1 MSTSQHEGSFR
12 VTTTSGRIRGRG
24 STTSAL
30 RLDRWAAPGTAPYR
44 ESVPSPSPRSVLQ
57 SATSRRYLVSAW
69 PWRALAYALTTPL
82 VAVSAAVP
90 LGLVT
95 MPWLV
100 LGARVAVGDPPSWPG
115 ALALFVSG
123 AVLAA
128 ALGPLVASPLATV
141 ERGRLRL
148 LTDDVPA
155 GPRRLAGA
163 TPGAWLRARY
173 AEPGAWRE
181 VVYAALLVTLIPA
194 LYVPT
199 AVLTTGAA
207 VMTVSP
213 ALAASGSRV
222 ALGPVTLTT
231 SAEAVPYALLGVVLL
246 ATTPY
251 QLAVLTGAHA
261 MLARALLCG
270 PEPEVLRARLVEVTR
285 SRARLVDAFE
295 AERIRIER
303 DLHDGAQARVV
314 SLAMKLGTTR
324 MDLPAGSPA
333 AQAVA
338 EAHEQAKDLMG
349 ELRRLVRGIHPRV
362 LADRG
367 LGPALEELADD
378 AAVPVELTTDL
389 PGDVPAQVEA
399 AAYYAAAEALTNVAK
414 HARATTVTLAAH
426 VRDGLLV
433 VEATDDGE
441 GGADPAR
448 GTGLAGLA
456 DRVAAAG
463 GRMLLSSPAGGPT
476 VVRVEIPCSPSE

>member
-1 MSTSQHEGSFR
+1 
-12 VTTTSGRIRGRG
+12 
-24 STTSAL
+24 
-30 RLDRWAAPGTAPYR
+30 
-44 ESVPSPSPRSVLQ
+44 VLQ
-57 SATSRRYLVSAW
+57 AAATRQYLVSAW

-90 LGLVT
+90 LALVT
-95 MPWLV
+95 LPWLV
-100 LGARVAVGDPPSWPG
+100 LVVQVADDAPPSWPG
-115 ALALFVSG
+115 ALALFASG

-128 ALGPLVASPLATV
+128 AFGPLVALPLATV

-148 LTDDVPA
+148 LTDDVPSA
-155 GPRRLAGA
+155 GRRELSRAA
-163 TPGAWLRARY
+163 PGTWLRARY
-173 AEPGAWRE
+173 AEPAAWRE
-181 VVYAALLVTLIPA
+181 LVYAALLITLIPA

-207 VMTVSP
+207 VMAVSP
-213 ALAASGSRV
+213 ALAASGSQV
-222 ALGPVTLTT
+222 ALGPVTVTT

-261 MLARALLCG
+261 MLARALLSG

-324 MDLPAGSPA
+324 MELPADSPA

-378 AAVPVELTTDL
+378 AAVPVELTTHL
-389 PGDVPAQVEA
+389 PGQLPAQVEA
-399 AAYYAAAEALTNVAK
+399 AAYFAGAEALTNIAK
-414 HARATTVTLAAH
+414 HSGATRANLTAH
-426 VRDGLLV
+426 VDDGLLV
-433 VEATDDGE
+433 LETTDDGA
-441 GGADPAR
+441 GGADPAQ

-456 DRVAAAG
+456 DRVAAVG